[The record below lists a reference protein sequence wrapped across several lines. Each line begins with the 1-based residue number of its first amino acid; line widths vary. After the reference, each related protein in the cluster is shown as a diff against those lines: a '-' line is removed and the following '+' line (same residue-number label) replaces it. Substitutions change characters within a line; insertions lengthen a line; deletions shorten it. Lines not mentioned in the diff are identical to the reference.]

1 MSEAETTAR
10 AAAAS
15 VPASSPVDPGDVM
28 GFAARALKEAASEAA
43 EKDVSLLSLNSDF
56 IGEARQGGKLAAK
69 TEITRR
75 TRSVVFASAEL
86 ESEGRPVLTATAVF
100 KVLG

>member
-10 AAAAS
+10 AQSAA
-15 VPASSPVDPGDVM
+15 DPGHVM

-56 IGEARQGGKLAAK
+56 IGEARQDGKLAAK

-75 TRSVVFASAEL
+75 TRSVIFASAEL

-100 KVLG
+100 KVHS